1 MNTDAAFFR
10 YGAYHTREDTVDKLD
25 YGRMA
30 TFVEG
35 ISYVFRKLAGGRK

>member
-25 YGRMA
+25 YDRMA
-30 TFVEG
+30 TVVEG
-35 ISYVFRKLAGGRK
+35 IGCVVRKLGGGRK